1 MTAEA
6 GQAEWKTWEVVKCL
20 SFQWRLKKQANYY
33 FVQVFVMYFKF
44 ADKSNVVSSLFINL

>member
-20 SFQWRLKKQANYY
+20 SFQSFQANYY
-33 FVQVFVMYFKF
+33 FVQMFVMCFKF

>member
-33 FVQVFVMYFKF
+33 FVQMFVMCFKF